1 MPQAGSPLEDLAELR
16 RYGRLKPGPSQSKPD
31 VIASQRARLQRAIID
46 LAAQDGV
53 RAVTVRRLTKLAGV
67 STAAFY
73 SRFSGTDACL
83 LTTYEEIMAG
93 AARSI
98 VSTRAPDLR
107 PGDQLDRALRV
118 LLERL
123 LIDRA
128 ISRFA
133 LIEIYEG
140 GPAAIASIGA
150 AERRLVLA
158 LRGCVARRGRR
169 VPEVTVTAIVA
180 AVLHCARAELMN
192 SAPGDVSTIA
202 DSLVEWA
209 TDVVEG
215 REEIGMPLA
224 RVPQPATE
232 GPGWVQKRSAYCEH
246 NEEDLIVAAILR
258 LALPDGFRGLDP
270 GKVSSGGRSA
280 DRPFSSPLC
289 DSRRRLP
296 CRDTSDIGGL
306 LCRADSPDRSR
317 FGADLDPRR
326 TAQRVAAGRCRSGGG
341 SAHLRA
347 GDRTRRLRTHM
358 PRDPDLRVG
367 ARVHRQDGAGH
378 PDRAAACGGTHRG
391 VLGGAR
397 ARCSIRLSRARYLGQ
412 GSAVDLCRLREIQP
426 DKNSFVYSQGRV
438 RAHQRSRRIEWSAAT
453 GAARAAA

>member
-31 VIASQRARLQRAIID
+31 VIANQRARLQRAIID

-98 VSTRAPDLR
+98 VATRAPDLG

-140 GPAAIASIGA
+140 GPAAIASIGG
-150 AERRLVLA
+150 AERSLALA
-158 LRGCVARRGRR
+158 LRGCIARRGRR

-180 AVLHCARAELMN
+180 AVLHCARAELMDA
-192 SAPGDVSTIA
+192 APDDVSTIA
-202 DSLVEWA
+202 DSLVELA

-215 REEIGMPLA
+215 REELGMPLA
-224 RVPQPATE
+224 QAPKPAIE
-232 GPGWVQKRSAYCEH
+232 GPGWVQRRSGQCER

-270 GKVSSGGRSA
+270 GKVSS
-280 DRPFSSPLC
+280 
-289 DSRRRLP
+289 
-296 CRDTSDIGGL
+296 
-306 LCRADSPDRSR
+306 
-317 FGADLDPRR
+317 
-326 TAQRVAAGRCRSGGG
+326 AAGLPAARFRRHFATLADGYLAAIRQTSGAFFAELTARTDPG
-341 SAHLRA
+341 SGPTSILAALHSAWR
-347 GDRTRRLRTHM
+347 
-358 PRDPDLRVG
+358 
-367 ARVHRQDGAGH
+367 
-378 PDRAAACGGTHRG
+378 RAAADPAAARLTFGQVIEPG
-391 VLGGAR
+391 VSGLTCRETLISELALACIDKTAPDTPTVRLRAEARIAGFWEALAQGAR
-397 ARCSIRLSRARYLGQ
+397 
-412 GSAVDLCRLREIQP
+412 SA
-426 DKNSFVYSQGRV
+426 
-438 RAHQRSRRIEWSAAT
+438 
-453 GAARAAA
+453 